1 MVEIKRE
8 AEDRLSAKI
17 WWFTTHS
24 GQLVLHSYMEG
35 ERLTTRHKY
44 RGKAWSNY
52 DERSSSLPRP
62 TAIPDDVIDEAIS
75 QLTIDIFIGFSAEK
89 HKIAER
95 AIVAA
100 KGKMNNG

>member
-1 MVEIKRE
+1 MSEIKRE

-17 WWFTTHS
+17 WWFTTHN
-24 GQLVLHSYMEG
+24 GQLVLRSYMEG
-35 ERLTTRHKY
+35 KRLTTRHKY
-44 RGKAWSNY
+44 RGKEWSNY

-62 TAIPDDVIDEAIS
+62 TAIPDDVIDEVIS
-75 QLTIDIFIGFSAEK
+75 QLKIDIFIGFSAEK

-100 KGKMNNG
+100 KGDGK

>member
-1 MVEIKRE
+1 MDEIKRE

-24 GQLVLHSYMEG
+24 GQLVLRSYMEG

-52 DERSSSLPRP
+52 DERSSSLKRP

-75 QLTIDIFIGFSAEK
+75 HLKIGVYVGWSSEK
-89 HKIAER
+89 HKIKER

-100 KGKMNNG
+100 KGKMKNG